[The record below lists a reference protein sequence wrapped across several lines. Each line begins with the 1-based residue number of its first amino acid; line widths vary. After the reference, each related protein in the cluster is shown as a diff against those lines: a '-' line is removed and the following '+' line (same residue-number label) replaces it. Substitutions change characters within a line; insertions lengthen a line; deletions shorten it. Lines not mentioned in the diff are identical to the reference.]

1 MVGHFLGI
9 FPRVVLMG
17 LRVDLF
23 PILGGTSRSISIVV
37 VPICKPTSK
46 GEVSWKHVALPAYMC
61 KLAWKHVALPA
72 YMCKLAW
79 KHVALP
85 AYMCKLAWKHVAL
98 PSYMCK
104 LAWKHV
110 ALPAVVLHSS
120 KLNLVKELQ
129 GSIHPFTQSHF
140 DFDF

>member
-1 MVGHFLGI
+1 MGKLLGI

-46 GEVSWKHVALPAYMC
+46 GEVS
-61 KLAWKHVALPA
+61 
-72 YMCKLAW
+72 W